1 MGRFPPDLGIGG
13 RASAV
18 FGVERRNVFVVD
30 GRDGTRLR
38 PLLAL
43 LRYRA
48 DRHRA
53 EDAVDFGVLSRGTS
67 LVGLYFRLTTARALP
82 ALPGG
87 CTSKFKS
94 AKGSADAGS
103 DTSPWARS
111 SSDITSASG
120 EVIADGALAV
130 VGKLP
135 CVLDAND
142 ASGVKKL

>member
-1 MGRFPPDLGIGG
+1 M
-13 RASAV
+13 
-18 FGVERRNVFVVD
+18 
-30 GRDGTRLR
+30 
-38 PLLAL
+38 
-43 LRYRA
+43 
-48 DRHRA
+48 
-53 EDAVDFGVLSRGTS
+53 
-67 LVGLYFRLTTARALP
+67 VGLYFRLTTARALP

-87 CTSKFKS
+87 CSSKFKS

-103 DTSPWARS
+103 DTSPWPKS

-142 ASGVKKL
+142 ASGVKNYMRVRRESKTPQKTPKKRRTRG